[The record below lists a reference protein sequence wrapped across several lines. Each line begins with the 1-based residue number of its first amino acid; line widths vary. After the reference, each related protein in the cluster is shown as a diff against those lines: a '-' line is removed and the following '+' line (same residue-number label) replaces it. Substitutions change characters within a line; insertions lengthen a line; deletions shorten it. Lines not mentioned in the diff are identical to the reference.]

1 MEQYI
6 ATFHTHLAAMRTCAA
21 LKKLP
26 ETEARMAP
34 VPRQLSSSCGT
45 CVLYRGEDPCLE
57 AMSRDWEAV
66 YRLEGER
73 FLLVEQGEE

>member
-1 MEQYI
+1 
-6 ATFHTHLAAMRTCAA
+6 MRTCAA

-45 CVLYRGEDPCLE
+45 CVFYRGEDPCLE
-57 AMSRDWEAV
+57 AMAPDLEAI
-66 YRLEGER
+66 YRQEKDV